1 VRRHLTY
8 ANVVATLAL
17 VLAMSGA
24 AAAARPYF
32 ITSTSQIA
40 PDVLSELR
48 GNTGATGAT
57 GPAGGG
63 PEVNETTPG
72 VISLRWPEATVA
84 GELAGISGASV
95 ATGASGP
102 TGEPGEP

>member
-24 AAAARPYF
+24 AAAARAYF

-63 PEVNETTPG
+63 PEVSESAPG
-72 VISLRWPEATVA
+72 VISLRWPEATVVGESA
-84 GELAGISGASV
+84 GVSG
-95 ATGASGP
+95 ATGATGP
-102 TGEPGEP
+102 LGEPGEP